1 MTIFNKNK
9 MFIGNSLMSIFY
21 RIDNGGRTMGSLS
34 DFKLQQLIRYVECEN
49 DYECQKNGLSKFS
62 RVKPSKSLDLALCN
76 SKNCSLCNYA
86 TKIGE
91 NKCCMCPVLNHL
103 IKKNTDDT
111 HYIS

>member
-1 MTIFNKNK
+1 
-9 MFIGNSLMSIFY
+9 MFIVNSLISTFN
-21 RIDNGGRTMGSLS
+21 RIDKGGRTMESLS
-34 DFKLQQLIRYVECEN
+34 NFKLQQLIRYVECEN